1 MPHYMISG
9 SYTAEGAKAL
19 LAEGGTPR
27 LEQAQGLIES
37 LGGTLEAMYFTFGSN
52 DIVGFCELPSD
63 AAAAAASLSVSSSGV
78 INVHVT
84 AMLTGKDLDVEVSF
98 GLVPVLLLYG
108 LDLFKYHLYRNVHHL
123 NTDFIPVLTGFLKF
137 HHGLSECEG

>member
-52 DIVGFCELPSD
+52 DIVGFCELPND

-84 AMLTGKDLDVEVSF
+84 AMLTGKDLDDAADITGQVQ
-98 GLVPVLLLYG
+98 
-108 LDLFKYHLYRNVHHL
+108 YR
-123 NTDFIPVLTGFLKF
+123 PPGQ
-137 HHGLSECEG
+137 

>member
-1 MPHYMISG
+1 MISG

-52 DIVGFCELPSD
+52 DIVGFCELPND
-63 AAAAAASLSVSSSGV
+63 AAAAAASLSVSSTGV

-84 AMLTGKDLDVEVSF
+84 AMLTGQDLDDAA
-98 GLVPVLLLYG
+98 GIAG
-108 LDLFKYHLYRNVHHL
+108 QAQYR
-123 NTDFIPVLTGFLKF
+123 PPGQ
-137 HHGLSECEG
+137 

>member
-19 LAEGGTPR
+19 LAEGGTSR
-27 LEQAQGLIES
+27 LEQAKGLIES

-52 DIVGFCELPSD
+52 DIVGFCELPND
-63 AAAAAASLSVSSSGV
+63 AAAAAASLSVSSSSV

-84 AMLTGKDLDVEVSF
+84 AMLTGQDLDDASSIAGQVQ
-98 GLVPVLLLYG
+98 
-108 LDLFKYHLYRNVHHL
+108 YR
-123 NTDFIPVLTGFLKF
+123 PPGQ
-137 HHGLSECEG
+137 